1 MYLFFVV
8 VSYTGIVNLF
18 VCNVDDHHKAAAL
31 QTKHHIDAFIIK
43 LFLKNRFRH
52 MQIWLAA
59 QVQGQN
65 LLTKLCWLYILW
77 D

>member
-8 VSYTGIVNLF
+8 VSYMGIVNLI

-31 QTKHHIDAFIIK
+31 QTKHHNDAFIIK

-52 MQIWLAA
+52 MQI
-59 QVQGQN
+59 
-65 LLTKLCWLYILW
+65 
-77 D
+77 